1 MCIRFERLQPQHRK
15 ITPQPQPTH
24 RHPRSETLDD
34 YLGVYDSRLK
44 LMRRNIQTIEARN
57 NRMEVRAR
65 NHRKLVLGAET
76 LLSQLE
82 LAPDTIESVLVPR
95 LPQLS
100 ERGLGVAV
108 CLFVW
113 REKGWVNSPSEDFS
127 WVSLMDGAV
136 RTLPG
141 DLCCFH

>member
-1 MCIRFERLQPQHRK
+1 MLLPHFLPWLSLFMCIRFERLQPQHRK

-82 LAPDTIESVLVPR
+82 LAPDTIESVAVAAAR
-95 LPQLS
+95 K
-100 ERGLGVAV
+100 GVGCRCVLV
-108 CLFVW
+108 CLEGERVD
-113 REKGWVNSPSEDFS
+113 EVAE
-127 WVSLMDGAV
+127 
-136 RTLPG
+136 
-141 DLCCFH
+141 